1 MIKYNTKKGI
11 NNMEVLK
18 MHCPSCGASIDVEDG
33 LDTFYCSHCGTKLLV
48 SGQDKDTLNAKVTLR
63 IAEKKLDLEYEEKEK
78 QRRYALEKEKHDEK
92 SLLIHFL
99 IMGIFVIGLLLL
111 LNSGF
116 FSWKNIF
123 RMWFG

>member
-1 MIKYNTKKGI
+1 
-11 NNMEVLK
+11 MEVLK
-18 MHCPSCGASIDVEDG
+18 MHCPSCGASVDVQNG
-33 LDTFYCSHCGTKLLV
+33 IDTFYCSHCGTKLLV

-63 IAEKKLDLEYEEKEK
+63 IAEKKLDLEYEDKERQRQYEFEKEK
-78 QRRYALEKEKHDEK
+78 YGNKTLLV
-92 SLLIHFL
+92 STLIMLVFLLLI
-99 IMGIFVIGLLLL
+99 VIL